1 MPIKKIDE
9 TIGKIEGALL
19 TGLLVVMIGFSFYQ
33 VFARNLHFIPFIKPI
48 VWADALV
55 RHLVLWVGFIG
66 ASVAT
71 QEDGH
76 LAMDLVSRFLPKK
89 IKSSTSFLV
98 QGAAAFVCILLTVA
112 AYKFFQGE
120 RDANDVLIPSISLS
134 WLLEAIPT
142 VLLLGSFPFL
152 KNFRLRIWGILVW
165 LFLTFVAYGVVTSL
179 KIVRHFDIAT
189 SWAVLIIPI
198 GFYIMSVRFARKA
211 WVGLGILVAL
221 VLPFIAIGAGSDT
234 SWFHPFSQK
243 LIDFGD
249 HLPSSGPIFIALA
262 VGVGVIG
269 LLGAPLFIIFGS
281 ISLLAFHS
289 SGTDSS
295 ATIIEMYRLAS
306 APTLI
311 AIPLFTFAG
320 YLMAESKTPER
331 LVALAKPLFG
341 WMPGGLA
348 LMAIVACAFFTAF
361 TGASGVTIIALG
373 GLLYPILLKEK
384 YPDNFS
390 MGLVTTCGSVG
401 LMFPPS
407 LPLILFG
414 LISGASIDKLFLS
427 GLLPG
432 VLIIA
437 ILGTYSIIVN
447 RKVKLERH
455 PFSLKELGTALK
467 GAGWELPLPILV
479 LVGIYG
485 GYFTAS
491 EAAAVTA
498 FYVFIIEVFIY
509 KDLSLTKDVPRI
521 AKQSMV
527 LVGSIVVIF
536 AVAMGFTSYLIDE
549 QVPMKLFE
557 WIRHYITSRWV
568 FLLVLNVFLL
578 IVGSLMDIF
587 SAIIVVVPLILP
599 IAKEFA
605 IDPLHLGIIFLT
617 NLEIGYLHPPVGLNL
632 FLSSIRFK
640 RSIVNLYWVTLPFL
654 LLLILALIIITYV
667 PDLSLWLVHHM
678 PGSVVPSIPK

>member
-9 TIGKIEGALL
+9 TIGKIEGTLL
-19 TGLLVVMIGFSFYQ
+19 TGLLVIMIGFSFYQ
-33 VFARNLHFIPFIKPI
+33 VLARNLNFIHFIKPI

-76 LAMDLVSRFLPKK
+76 LAMDLVSRFLPKR
-89 IKSSTSFLV
+89 IKNSTSFLV
-98 QGAAAFVCILLTVA
+98 QGASALVCIFLTLA
-112 AYKFFQGE
+112 SYKFVLGE
-120 RDANDVLIPSISLS
+120 KEGGGELLPGFPS
-134 WLLEAIPT
+134 
-142 VLLLGSFPFL
+142 
-152 KNFRLRIWGILVW
+152 
-165 LFLTFVAYGVVTSL
+165 Y
-179 KIVRHFDIAT
+179 
-189 SWAVLIIPI
+189 WAVTIIPI
-198 GFYIMSVRFARKA
+198 GFYLMGVRFARKA
-211 WVGLGILVAL
+211 WVGLGVIVAL
-221 VLPFIAIGAGSDT
+221 VLPFLVIGSGSET
-234 SWFHPFSQK
+234 SWFHPMSEK
-243 LIDFGD
+243 ILGFGNYI
-249 HLPSSGPIFIALA
+249 PTSGPFFIVLAL
-262 VGVGVIG
+262 GVAAIG

-281 ISLLAFHS
+281 ISLLAFHTA
-289 SGTDSS
+289 GVDSS

-348 LMAIVACAFFTAF
+348 LMAIIACAFFTAF

-432 VLIIA
+432 VVIIA
-437 ILGTYSIIVN
+437 ILGAYSIFVN
-447 RKVKLERH
+447 RTVKLERH
-455 PFSLKELGTALK
+455 PFNLKELGTAIK
-467 GAGWELPLPILV
+467 GAAWEIPLPILV
-479 LVGIYG
+479 LFGIYG

-498 FYVFIIEVFIY
+498 FYVFIMEVFIY

-568 FLLVLNVFLL
+568 FLLALNVFLL

-599 IAKEFA
+599 IAKEFN

-667 PDLSLWLVHHM
+667 PDLSLWLVHHL
-678 PGSVVPSIPK
+678 PTK